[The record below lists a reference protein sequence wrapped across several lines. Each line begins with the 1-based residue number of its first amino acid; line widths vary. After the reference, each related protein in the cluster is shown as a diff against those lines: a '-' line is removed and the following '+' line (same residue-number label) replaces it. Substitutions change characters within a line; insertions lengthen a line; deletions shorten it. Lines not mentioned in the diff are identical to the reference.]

1 MTSLFQTYQKES
13 EKVSLIFITLAHFE
27 IFQFY
32 KINQW
37 KHLYPPLPD
46 LC

>member
-1 MTSLFQTYQKES
+1 MTSLFQIYQKES
-13 EKVSLIFITLAHFE
+13 EKVSLISIALAHFE
-27 IFQFY
+27 ILQFY

-37 KHLYPPLPD
+37 EHLYPPFHD